1 MAAFGKRWRLA
12 RAVLG
17 VGLLI
22 AAGVACAAAVT
33 VTDDR
38 GRVVSLAQA
47 PQRVVSLLP
56 SLTESVCALGQC
68 ARLVGVDKFSNWP
81 LSVRAL
87 PRLGGLDDAP
97 LEAIVA
103 LKPDLVLLAESA
115 RITPRLESLGIKVM
129 ALEPRKLAD
138 VQRVLAVLGRVFQ
151 TDTADKVW
159 QSLDAGLSQ
168 AAAGLP
174 AQARASR
181 VYFEVSREP
190 YAASEA
196 SFIGELLARV
206 GLRNIVP
213 GTLGPFPLLNPEF
226 VVRADPDIVM
236 VADTGAAE
244 LRQRPGWSQMQAL
257 RNKRLCTFSR
267 EQGDMLVRP
276 GPRLAQAALLLVRCV
291 REQSPP

>member
-1 MAAFGKRWRLA
+1 MG
-12 RAVLG
+12 AVML
-17 VGLLI
+17 VATSL
-22 AAGVACAAAVT
+22 ACAAAVT

-38 GRVVSLAQA
+38 GRGVSLTQV

-81 LSVRAL
+81 VSVRSL

-115 RITPRLESLGIKVM
+115 RITPRLESLGIKVL

-138 VQRVLAVLGRVFQ
+138 VQRVLVVLGRVFQ
-151 TDTADKVW
+151 TDAADKVW
-159 QSLDAGLSQ
+159 QSIDAGLSQ
-168 AAAGLP
+168 AALELP
-174 AQARASR
+174 AHARASR

-196 SFIGELLARV
+196 SFIGELLARL

-213 GTLGPFPLLNPEF
+213 GALGPFPLLNPEF
-226 VVRADPDIVM
+226 VVRADPDIIM
-236 VADTGAAE
+236 VADAGAAE
-244 LRQRPGWSQMQAL
+244 LRQRPGWRQMRAL

-276 GPRLAQAALLLVRCV
+276 GPRLAQAAMVLVRCLQ
-291 REQSPP
+291 ELSQS